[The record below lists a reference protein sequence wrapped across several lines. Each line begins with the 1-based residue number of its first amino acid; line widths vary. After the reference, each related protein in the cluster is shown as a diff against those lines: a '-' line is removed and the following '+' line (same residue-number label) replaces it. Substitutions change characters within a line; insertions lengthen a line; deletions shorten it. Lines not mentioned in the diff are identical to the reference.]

1 MASIYFLCVTI
12 VNLYLK
18 EEAVSSGMNIGTC
31 AGIIFMLPF
40 AKGDVDA
47 KLSLTLCVSG
57 GTLVY
62 TPLGKLFIIIT
73 NT

>member
-1 MASIYFLCVTI
+1 MASIYLLFVTTI
-12 VNLYLK
+12 NLYHK
-18 EEAVSSGMNIGTC
+18 EAVSSGMNIGTC

-40 AKGDVDA
+40 AKGDVDT